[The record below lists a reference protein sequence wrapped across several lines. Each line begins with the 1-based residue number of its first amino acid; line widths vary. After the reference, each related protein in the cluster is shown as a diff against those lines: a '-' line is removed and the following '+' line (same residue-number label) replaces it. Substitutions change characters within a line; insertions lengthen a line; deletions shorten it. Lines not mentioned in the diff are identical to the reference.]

1 MDSSLI
7 TETPAA
13 ISPEVK
19 RKKSTF
25 AADVMKLAS
34 GTTIAQ
40 GLTVIASPLLT
51 RLYVPDAFGL
61 LALFTS
67 ITGILK
73 AISCLRYELAIV
85 LPQSDEEGANVLGG
99 SLLVVILVTG
109 LSTLAVILGK
119 TPLLRLLKAAD
130 LAPFLW
136 LVPLTTLIGG
146 VFLALNHWNTRTKQF
161 GRLSIAQVVS
171 ALVVTGAQLGLG
183 YVGYATGGS
192 LIGASVLGAALV
204 TMVLGGQIWR
214 DDGVLF
220 LRSIRWRHIA
230 EQLKRYR
237 KFPQYDAWAIL
248 LNNISWQLPAFLLA
262 AFFSK
267 TEVGYYAL
275 SFRVLKLPM
284 ALIGTAIGQVFFQ
297 RAAEAKNEGKLAVVV
312 ESNFRRLVI
321 LGLLPFLLL
330 TIVGKDLFTV
340 IFGQSW
346 SEAGVYTQILSIWIF
361 FWFISSPM
369 STLFRVLERQE
380 FSLVLNI
387 TIFVSR
393 FVALGIG
400 GLIGNARL
408 ALFLFAIS
416 GVFLYGY
423 LSFSIM
429 NAAGVAWLKITQIL
443 GKNFLTFIPLAVM
456 LIVIKLLNLHLLV
469 ELVVAC
475 LYTGVY
481 MLYHGLVTFEG
492 LKYLKKRAIF
502 KAS

>member
-1 MDSSLI
+1 MESLVM
-7 TETPAA
+7 TETLLTAE
-13 ISPEVK
+13 IVE
-19 RKKSTF
+19 RKKTSF
-25 AADVMKLAS
+25 AADVLKLAS

-40 GLTVIASPLLT
+40 VLTVIASPLLT
-51 RLYVPDAFGL
+51 RLYAPDAFGL
-61 LALFTS
+61 LTLFTS

-109 LSTLAVILGK
+109 ISALTVILGK

-136 LVPLTTLIGG
+136 LIPLTTLVSG

-183 YVGYATGGS
+183 YAGYATGGT

-204 TMVLGGQIWR
+204 TVVLGGQIWR
-214 DDGVLF
+214 DDGALF
-220 LRSIRWRHIA
+220 LRSMRWRYIA

-237 KFPQYDAWAIL
+237 KFPLYDAWAIL

-284 ALIGTAIGQVFFQ
+284 ALIGAAIGQVFFQ
-297 RAAEAKNEGKLAVVV
+297 RAAEAKNEGKLTVMV

-346 SEAGVYTQILSIWIF
+346 TEAGVYTQILSIWIF

-369 STLFRVLERQE
+369 STLFRVLEKQE

-387 TIFVSR
+387 VIFVSR
-393 FVALGIG
+393 FVALGVG
-400 GLIGNARL
+400 GLMGNARL
-408 ALFLFAIS
+408 ALLLFAIS

-423 LSFSIM
+423 LSFSII
-429 NAAGVAWLKITQIL
+429 NAAGVTWLKILQIL
-443 GKNFLTFIPLAVM
+443 GINFLAFVPLAVM
-456 LIVIKLLNLHLLV
+456 LITIKLLNLHHLV
-469 ELVVAC
+469 GLVVAC
-475 LYTGVY
+475 LYTGIY

-492 LKYLKKRAIF
+492 LKYLKKESFRR
-502 KAS
+502 S